1 MAGVNLHVSNTFYE
15 NLKTLTV
22 TWMTSPVVASF
33 VRNHMTANHHRY
45 HDYVASLRLRPAGAR
60 RGKPPTRITNPFYQ
74 HLDFQDRYDR
84 WSEDIFAGAARWD
97 HGGTKPLPVR
107 TLYELLEALS
117 ELSTATIGAHL
128 GISDR
133 MARRYLAALEVAMQS
148 LMRSRPRWLRAAMG
162 DAAGR
167 EPMSAGEICPVQM
180 TKLRADLGPDAFAF

>member
-1 MAGVNLHVSNTFYE
+1 
-15 NLKTLTV
+15 
-22 TWMTSPVVASF
+22 MTIIHP
-33 VRNHMTANHHRY
+33 HY
-45 HDYVASLRLRPAGAR
+45 DYVAALRVRPSSAN
-60 RGKPPTRITNPFYQ
+60 RGKPPTRIINPFYQ
-74 HLDFQDRYDR
+74 YLDVQDRYDR
-84 WSEDIFAGAARWD
+84 WSEDILAGAARWD

-162 DAAGR
+162 DADATGR
-167 EPMSAGEICPVQM
+167 ELMSAGEVCPIQM
-180 TKLRADLGPDAFAF
+180 AQLRHDLGPDAFAF